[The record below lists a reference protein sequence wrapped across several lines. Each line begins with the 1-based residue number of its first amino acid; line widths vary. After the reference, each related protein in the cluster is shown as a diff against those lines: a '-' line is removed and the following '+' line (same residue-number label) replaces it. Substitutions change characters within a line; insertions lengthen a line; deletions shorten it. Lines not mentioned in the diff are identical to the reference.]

1 MYSDTKKLQRL
12 KMSTTVERHRKT
24 EITTLLGT
32 GASIEEESSW
42 RWNTNA
48 TLSDDHSS
56 FEIGRWSKWFAGT
69 HELVAPTF
77 NNHYTVDV
85 LLGDS
90 YVDCFRDEKH
100 VIGKLAGFGATQVA
114 APGEKIRCRFDR
126 STEAIHLF
134 ISRPTIVAACEELQQ
149 RNCAE
154 QVSIGDPCF
163 ATDPTMGKLVEAV
176 SEAHNLNETF
186 ISCYTESLMVAIL
199 VRIICTSRGVFS
211 DNSFNNGL
219 AKWRLRR
226 SIDFIEENLQENI
239 SLSDI
244 ATHAGLSRMHF
255 AAQFRRATG
264 LTPHNFLTLRR
275 VERAKRLLSD
285 RQLEIVDISAN
296 VGFHSQAYFTTVFRN
311 VTGTTP
317 SCWRRSTI

>member
-1 MYSDTKKLQRL
+1 
-12 KMSTTVERHRKT
+12 MSTIVEHHRKS
-24 EITTLLGT
+24 EMPAFLLT
-32 GASIEEESSW
+32 VASIEEESSW

-48 TLSDDHSS
+48 TLSEDRSS
-56 FEIGRWSKWFAGT
+56 FEIGRWKKWFAGT

-77 NNHYTVDV
+77 NNHYTVEV
-85 LLGDS
+85 LLGES
-90 YVDCFRDEKH
+90 YVDCFRDEQH
-100 VIGKLAGFGATQVA
+100 IIGKLAGYGATQVA
-114 APGEKIRCRFDR
+114 APGQKIRCRFDR

-134 ISRPTIVAACEELQQ
+134 ISRSTVAAACEELQQ

-154 QVSIGDPCF
+154 RTSIDDPCF

-176 SEAHNLNETF
+176 SEAQNLNETF

-199 VRIICTSRGVFS
+199 VRMIGTRSGVIV
-211 DNSFNNGL
+211 DKYLNDGL
-219 AKWRLRR
+219 VKWRLRR
-226 SIDFIEENLQENI
+226 AIDFIEENLQYNI

-244 ATHAGLSRMHF
+244 AGRAGLSRMHF

-264 LTPHNFLTLRR
+264 LSPHNFLIIRR

-285 RQLEIVDISAN
+285 RKLEIVDISAN
-296 VGFHSQAYFTTVFRN
+296 VGFHSQAYFTTVFRK

-317 SCWRRSTI
+317 SCWRRNSI